1 MTAFTIR
8 TQTFE
13 GPLDLLLELIE
24 NRKLFIN
31 DVSLAKVADDFIS
44 YVKEMGNIPIEESA
58 HFILIASTL
67 LLIKSKSL
75 LPQLVLKEEE
85 EGDIRNLELRL
96 KIYKR
101 IKEASLNVQKLFGKE
116 VIFTQSRIRM
126 IEPIFSP
133 DPRYNLNLSLK
144 LLKDIIGR
152 LPRNEKLPK
161 ITVKKVLSLEE
172 MINTLTRRVT
182 SQLKMS
188 FREFT
193 KDHKDNKVNVIVSFL
208 AMLELVKQG
217 LVNVTQYG
225 NFNDI
230 EIETKEVGLPKY

>member
-101 IKEASLNVQKLFGKE
+101 IKEASLNVQELFGKE

-126 IEPIFSP
+126 IEPVFSP

-152 LPRNEKLPK
+152 LPK
-161 ITVKKVLSLEE
+161 IGRASCRE
-172 MINTLTRRVT
+172 RV
-182 SQLKMS
+182 
-188 FREFT
+188 
-193 KDHKDNKVNVIVSFL
+193 
-208 AMLELVKQG
+208 
-217 LVNVTQYG
+217 
-225 NFNDI
+225 
-230 EIETKEVGLPKY
+230 